1 MGLIPFFYKYMDAPA
16 DYFKELDRMLFVG
29 DYFRKKSQSIINHA
43 LGFLSIVQFHS
54 MIFSASLV
62 SSW

>member
-29 DYFRKKSQSIINHA
+29 DHFRKKSQNIINHA
-43 LGFLSIVQFHS
+43 LGFLSKV
-54 MIFSASLV
+54 
-62 SSW
+62 